1 MINFFKDI
9 PRQGPGSPSETLK
22 AFELTGLKSDD
33 QLQIADI
40 GCGTGAQTLTL
51 AAHTKGYITAVD
63 LYPEFLDKLK
73 YKALTMGIQDQINTD
88 VQSMD
93 SLPYEN
99 YSFDLIWSEGAIY
112 IMGFQE
118 GTIAWRK
125 LLKDNGILVVSE
137 ISWFTETRPVELEK
151 FWQNAYPQIDTVLN
165 KEKFLNKAGYAVI
178 TTFRL
183 PEYCW
188 IENYYRPIQAH
199 IPQFLQKY
207 RKTLEAQNLVIE
219 LEQEI
224 EMYEKYK
231 DFYGYGFY
239 IAQKNRSADERFIAG
254 SIDR

>member
-1 MINFFKDI
+1 MTEIEIMIDFYKDI

-22 AFELTGLKSDD
+22 ALEFTGLNRDD
-33 QLQIADI
+33 QFQIADI

-51 AAHTKGYITAVD
+51 AEHTLGHITAVD
-63 LYPEFLDKLK
+63 LFPEFLQKLDE
-73 YKALTMGIQDQINTD
+73 KAVSSGIHDQITTD
-88 VQSMD
+88 ANSMD
-93 SLPYEN
+93 SLPYKN
-99 YSFDLIWSEGAIY
+99 KSFDLIWSEGAIY

-118 GTIAWRK
+118 GAIAWK
-125 LLKDNGILVVSE
+125 KFLKDNGILVVSE

-165 KEKFLNKAGYAVI
+165 KEKILNKAGYEMI
-178 TTFRL
+178 TSFRL

-207 RKTLEAQNLVIE
+207 RKTPEAQNLVNE

-239 IAQKNRSADERFIAG
+239 IAQKN
-254 SIDR
+254 